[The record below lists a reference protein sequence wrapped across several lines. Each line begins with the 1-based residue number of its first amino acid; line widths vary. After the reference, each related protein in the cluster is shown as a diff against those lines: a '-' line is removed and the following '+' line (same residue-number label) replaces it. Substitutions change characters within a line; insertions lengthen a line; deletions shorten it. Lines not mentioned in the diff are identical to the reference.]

1 MLQHGLLLKASHP
14 SPCFLD
20 VIQVTFI
27 TRECEI
33 CKKLAPEYAKVAA
46 NLKVGGQCSASQK
59 RSTETCNRVLI
70 ALAHMAHCK
79 PLQTRCFHTE
89 HTQSPHTA

>member
-14 SPCFLD
+14 SPCLLAT
-20 VIQVTFI
+20 VQVTFI

-46 NLKVGGQCSASQK
+46 NLKVGYSALRP
-59 RSTETCNRVLI
+59 RSARLNSAIVL
-70 ALAHMAHCK
+70 
-79 PLQTRCFHTE
+79 
-89 HTQSPHTA
+89 